1 MYSIGI
7 DVSKAKLD
15 CSVLLD
21 PQTLKFKTKVVP
33 NSRAGV
39 TALLLW
45 CRKQGIE
52 AVALHAIL
60 EGTGVYHEQAAEA
73 LHEAGVSV
81 SVVNPAR
88 VRNFAHGLSVLTKT
102 DGVDARV
109 LARFGLLTQ
118 PAIWSPPSRE
128 ARMLQALL
136 TRREALMQELQREL
150 NRQEKAQA
158 TQTPPPI
165 LHSLQ
170 ESIAFL
176 RAQLAKLQHELDDH
190 IGTHPEL
197 KEDQALLQSIPGV
210 GPQVS
215 MHLLAIMKRHT
226 FRCAE
231 QLAAYLGLIPIE
243 RQSGSSVLGRARLS
257 KAGPALIRAKLYMAA
272 IVATRCNPHVKAVYE
287 QLRQRG
293 KAAKAALCAAMRKLV
308 HLCFG
313 VIKNR
318 TPYRADFSPNRLTG

>member
-15 CSVLLD
+15 CAVLLD
-21 PQTLKFKTKVVP
+21 PQTRKFKTKVVP
-33 NSRAGV
+33 NSRAGI

-109 LARFGLLTQ
+109 LARFGALTQ

-136 TRREALMQELQREL
+136 ARREALMQELQREL

-170 ESIAFL
+170 ENIAFL

-197 KEDQALLQSIPGV
+197 KEDQALAAKHSGSGAAGEHASAGYHEAAHFPLCRTAGCLLGFDPHRAAIGFFRPGAGAIVQGRPGADSGQAVHGGNCRHALQSP
-210 GPQVS
+210 
-215 MHLLAIMKRHT
+215 
-226 FRCAE
+226 
-231 QLAAYLGLIPIE
+231 
-243 RQSGSSVLGRARLS
+243 RQGRL
-257 KAGPALIRAKLYMAA
+257 
-272 IVATRCNPHVKAVYE
+272 
-287 QLRQRG
+287 
-293 KAAKAALCAAMRKLV
+293 
-308 HLCFG
+308 
-313 VIKNR
+313 
-318 TPYRADFSPNRLTG
+318 